1 MTKCTVYTEYK
12 ISSKKK
18 AFDSHFRGL
27 AITVSPKTLGQL
39 TMYNTTNSNY
49 FFIIKK
55 KLYIARLCTARSKLS
70 KQVSH
75 NRAAS
80 VIRWPLNTCRT
91 VHTTNFHH
99 HLSNSKY
106 KPTTGLILPCLQAPE
121 SVQLIVKSYHNK
133 LSSS

>member
-27 AITVSPKTLGQL
+27 AITVSPKTQGQL

-55 KLYIARLCTARSKLS
+55 KVVKASYILHVFVLHDLNSANKFHTIER
-70 KQVSH
+70 QVS
-75 NRAAS
+75 S
-80 VIRWPLNTCRT
+80 VGP
-91 VHTTNFHH
+91 
-99 HLSNSKY
+99 
-106 KPTTGLILPCLQAPE
+106 
-121 SVQLIVKSYHNK
+121 
-133 LSSS
+133 